1 MNTISMSRGE
11 SIGGTNLLNVSVQR
25 QKYFTSMLFGGFFFG
40 DFQLIY
46 TFGYSKYFIAGLRYG
61 VLITKNE
68 RND

>member
-11 SIGGTNLLNVSVQR
+11 SIRGTNLLNVSVQR
-25 QKYFTSMLFGGFFFG
+25 QKYFTSMLFGFF
-40 DFQLIY
+40 FQLIY
-46 TFGYSKYFIAGLRYG
+46 TFGYSKYFIAGPRYG